1 MEGTI
6 YLVGN
11 GDELT
16 EMRQQP
22 YDSESVLQ
30 ALLAKYPD
38 LLAGDQMTLDEPRRW
53 LLIDREV
60 GIPATEDAGDRWSV
74 DHLFIDQ
81 DGIPT
86 IVEVKRSSNTQIRRE
101 VIGQMLDYAANA
113 VVYWPVESLRARFEE
128 RCNVDEREPEVALAD
143 LLGGD
148 TDADAFWAKV
158 KTNLQAGKVRLVLVA
173 DEIPA
178 ECRRVI
184 EFLSTQM
191 DPGEVLGVEIK
202 QYVGA
207 HLKTLVPRVFGQ
219 KTKEPPQS
227 KQWNEESFFNA
238 LANKRPG
245 QQAEIR
251 AARELLRW
259 AQQRRLHI
267 WWGKGRQDGSFFP
280 MFQHAGTW
288 HWLFSVWTYARVS
301 IQFGMMKSKPPF
313 DDEDMRRELLRRLNA
328 ISDVR
333 ILEDAIGF
341 YPSIPL
347 SALTKGEAV
356 KEFLETFDWVI
367 EQITSAGAGEERNL

>member
-1 MEGTI
+1 M
-6 YLVGN
+6 N
-11 GDELT
+11 
-16 EMRQQP
+16 
-22 YDSESVLQ
+22 
-30 ALLAKYPD
+30 
-38 LLAGDQMTLDEPRRW
+38 LDEPRRW
-53 LLIDREV
+53 LLVDREV
-60 GIPATEDAGDRWSV
+60 GIPAAEDAGDRWSV

-113 VVYWPVESLRARFEE
+113 VVYWPVESLRARFEA
-128 RCNVDEREPEVALAD
+128 RCNVDEREPDVALAD
-143 LLGGD
+143 LLGGEA
-148 TDADAFWAKV
+148 DADAFWAKV

-173 DEIPA
+173 DVIPA

-191 DPGEVLGVEIK
+191 DPAEVLAVEIK

-207 HLKTLVPRVFGQ
+207 DLKTLVPRVLGQ
-219 KTKEPPQS
+219 KTKETPQS

-259 AQQRRLHI
+259 AQRRCPTI
-267 WWGKGRQDGSFFP
+267 WWGKGKQDGSFFP
-280 MFQHAGTW
+280 MFEHAGTW

-313 DDEDMRRELLRRLNA
+313 HDEEMRRELLRRLNA
-328 ISDVR
+328 INGVT
-333 ILEDAIGF
+333 IPYDAIST
-341 YPSIPL
+341 YPSITL
-347 SALTKGEAV
+347 STLAQGQAV
-356 KEFLETFDWVI
+356 PEFLETFDWVI
-367 EQITSAGAGEERNL
+367 DQITAPADGEERSQ